1 MTNFSEYYE
10 NYLLFNKPIKER
22 SELLKYFKNFT
33 KKDLLEELNL
43 FKNNLINRGVIFYYS
58 KKNYNKLL
66 KKSNLF
72 FFKSKF
78 RN

>member
-1 MTNFSEYYE
+1 
-10 NYLLFNKPIKER
+10 
-22 SELLKYFKNFT
+22 LKYFKNFT
-33 KKDLLEELNL
+33 KKDLLDELNL

-78 RN
+78 IN